1 MLLKLVEGQEP
12 LSQLWAVIWYRAWK
26 AQEPEYLQN
35 GSCVYTLRN
44 PNLAM

>member
-12 LSQLWAVIWYRAWK
+12 LSPLWAVIWYRARK
-26 AQEPEYLQN
+26 AQEPAYSQN
-35 GSCVYTLRN
+35 GAYTLRN